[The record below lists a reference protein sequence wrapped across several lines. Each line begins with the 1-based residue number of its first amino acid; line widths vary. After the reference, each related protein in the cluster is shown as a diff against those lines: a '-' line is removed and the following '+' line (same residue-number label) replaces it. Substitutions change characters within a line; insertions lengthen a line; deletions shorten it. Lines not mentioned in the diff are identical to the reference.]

1 MTTENSEVLTVNIP
15 KSLGDVLRVG
25 SKKRLMSK
33 ADFVRQILLDGL
45 QRDEATSTSV
55 AAEIEARA
63 TREAAEDAAAER
75 GAAAEVAS

>member
-1 MTTENSEVLTVNIP
+1 MNIP

-45 QRDEATSTSV
+45 QRDEVTAK
-55 AAEIEARA
+55 AIEGEIEARA
-63 TREAAEDAAAER
+63 RADIAAEE
-75 GAAAEVAS
+75 GAAGASTAISA